1 MKSAG
6 VMQLYERSID
16 KHNIN
21 YNPFIDDDDSNS
33 HTAVDKSRP

>member
-33 HTAVDKSRP
+33 HIAVDKSRP

>member
-1 MKSAG
+1 
-6 VMQLYERSID
+6 MQLYERSID

-21 YNPFIDDDDSNS
+21 YNPFIDDDDDSNS